1 MVTAAYGAAMYVT
14 EEIEVMVRTGPD
26 MKHKIIAMPKSG
38 TSVEVVEVQEDWS
51 RVRLSSGRDGW
62 ILTQFLIPGPPSKKV
77 IALVRSQNQALTREK
92 NNLAE
97 ENARLKSERL
107 ELEKALSKQT
117 EQAKAVGKS
126 YEELKSGAE
135 GYLELKASYE
145 KATQELTA
153 RTKQVGGLE
162 KELASLRNSQ
172 TLHWFLGGAGV
183 IVVGFVI
190 GFLSRRSRR
199 RPSLL

>member
-1 MVTAAYGAAMYVT
+1 M
-14 EEIEVMVRTGPD
+14 
-26 MKHKIIAMPKSG
+26 
-38 TSVEVVEVQEDWS
+38 
-51 RVRLSSGRDGW
+51 
-62 ILTQFLIPGPPSKKV
+62 TQFLIPGPPSKKV

-153 RTKQVGGLE
+153 RTKQVGELE

-172 TLHWFLGGAGV
+172 TLHWFLGGAA
-183 IVVGFVI
+183 
-190 GFLSRRSRR
+190 LRRILASI
-199 RPSLL
+199 LLLIEHGKTCQTQVDRMWGPWPLKDLKLE